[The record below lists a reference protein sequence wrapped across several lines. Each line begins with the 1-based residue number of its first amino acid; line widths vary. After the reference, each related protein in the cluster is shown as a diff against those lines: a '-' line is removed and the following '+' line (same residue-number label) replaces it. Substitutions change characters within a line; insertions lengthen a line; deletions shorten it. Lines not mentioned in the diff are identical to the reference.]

1 MRPNRP
7 AEGLYK
13 AKSGHAG
20 HHEHTLD
27 TVEGLVGGFPRGSS
41 SLPGRTKKPRESG
54 VFLSETV
61 GAVAIARLMATRSR
75 QAPQSAHA
83 GHTVAYRLMQ
93 EDTMAEPDAATREVL
108 GKLAALAG
116 EGS

>member
-1 MRPNRP
+1 
-7 AEGLYK
+7 
-13 AKSGHAG
+13 
-20 HHEHTLD
+20 
-27 TVEGLVGGFPRGSS
+27 
-41 SLPGRTKKPRESG
+41 
-54 VFLSETV
+54 
-61 GAVAIARLMATRSR
+61 MATRSR